1 MSTSNSVRKLELLA
15 RIEIM
20 RLRLA
25 GSTVA
30 TQASLMAL
38 AILLG
43 VGGIAML
50 TLCLY
55 TILAESY
62 GLVVGALATGILL
75 LIVSWA
81 IAWWAGRVDGGKEA
95 KTLSDLEEM
104 VIDDIKNDIARVETN
119 LRRLE
124 AGAMSVMSGE
134 FFRHFMGRRRDAKEA
149 SSKEAES
156 EGSPKQEAESEK
168 SPNKEA

>member
-30 TQASLMAL
+30 TQASLIAV

-55 TILAESY
+55 TILAERY

-75 LIVSWA
+75 LVVAWA
-81 IAWWAGRVDGGKEA
+81 IAWWAGRVDGGQEA
-95 KTLSDLEEM
+95 KTLSELEEM
-104 VIDDIKNDIARVETN
+104 VVDDIKSDVARVEAN
-119 LRRLE
+119 IRRLE

-134 FFRHFMGRRRDAKEA
+134 FFRHFMGRRHAAKEA
-149 SSKEAES
+149 SNEEAES
-156 EGSPKQEAESEK
+156 EESPNQEA
-168 SPNKEA
+168 

>member
-15 RIEIM
+15 RIELM

-25 GSTVA
+25 ASTVA
-30 TQASLMAL
+30 TQASLIAF

-55 TILAESY
+55 TILAERY

-75 LIVSWA
+75 LVVAWV
-81 IAWWAGRVDGGKEA
+81 IAWWAGRIDGGQEA

-104 VIDDIKNDIARVETN
+104 VVDDIKSDVARVEAN
-119 LRRLE
+119 IRRLE

-134 FFRHFMGRRRDAKEA
+134 FLRHFMGRGRAGKEA
-149 SSKEAES
+149 SNKEAES
-156 EGSPKQEAESEK
+156 EESPNQEA
-168 SPNKEA
+168 